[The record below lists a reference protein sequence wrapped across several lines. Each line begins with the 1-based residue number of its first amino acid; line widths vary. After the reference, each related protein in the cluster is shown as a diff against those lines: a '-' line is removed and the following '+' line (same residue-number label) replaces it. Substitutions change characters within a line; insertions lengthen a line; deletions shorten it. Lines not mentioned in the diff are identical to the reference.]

1 MFCAAV
7 VEQIFF
13 SFCFLLW
20 GLSAVASSVN
30 LLVLKFMTISLEE
43 EEQGEDELH
52 EMGANVV
59 TLEEEVERSY
69 STIDLNLDSVQG
81 YGSKRSAKWNVHKS
95 YGEGRHVSLFVYLL
109 PNS

>member
-1 MFCAAV
+1 MNNSHKYPTLNSV
-7 VEQIFF
+7 F

-59 TLEEEVERSY
+59 TLEEEVVER
-69 STIDLNLDSVQG
+69 
-81 YGSKRSAKWNVHKS
+81 H
-95 YGEGRHVSLFVYLL
+95 LL
-109 PNS
+109 LISFP

>member
-1 MFCAAV
+1 MF
-7 VEQIFF
+7 FF

-59 TLEEEVERSY
+59 TLEEEVARLLAL
-69 STIDLNLDSVQG
+69 IHNNLNV
-81 YGSKRSAKWNVHKS
+81 KFFR
-95 YGEGRHVSLFVYLL
+95 
-109 PNS
+109 